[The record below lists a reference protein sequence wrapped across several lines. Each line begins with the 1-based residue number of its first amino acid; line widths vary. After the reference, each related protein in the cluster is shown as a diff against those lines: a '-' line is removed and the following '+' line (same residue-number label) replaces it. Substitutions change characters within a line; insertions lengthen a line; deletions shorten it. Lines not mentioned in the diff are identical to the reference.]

1 MGNNNE
7 DKLRALDAALGQ
19 IEKQYGKGAVMK
31 LGDSAANMNVE
42 TIPTGSLSL
51 DIALGLGGV
60 PKGRIIEVYGPESS
74 GKTTVALH
82 MVAEVQKR
90 GGIAASSMQSMRS
103 IRPMPKTSVL
113 ILKTFIS
120 HSRTTASRHLRSPR
134 RWSVPVR

>member
-51 DIALGLGGV
+51 DIALRSWRCAEGTNHRGIWTGV
-60 PKGRIIEVYGPESS
+60 FR
-74 GKTTVALH
+74 
-82 MVAEVQKR
+82 
-90 GGIAASSMQSMRS
+90 
-103 IRPMPKTSVL
+103 
-113 ILKTFIS
+113 
-120 HSRTTASRHLRSPR
+120 
-134 RWSVPVR
+134 